1 MGLIRGFTDE
11 IKMNEDLATLGALDG
26 ELLNVTLER
35 IGKNTLNPVLLRA
48 SFPVADALLHIEP
61 SLVEAG
67 DGGGKSVPPIDDVIP
82 SPTLATTINFQTGAI
97 VGQTVTVSGSAFA
110 LPVGTV
116 GKYRRFAL
124 VLRNTGTIDTLFS
137 SEQASVA
144 ALPNAGAMLS
154 TLNSATVGL
163 PLGWVDL
170 ECDNVTGK
178 YRTAGSATAIIED
191 KVGSSYRINR
201 FGAGGGGGASKA
213 SADVE
218 TSARIAADST
228 LQSNI
233 NLEATARA
241 NADSSL
247 QTELDTTQSSL
258 GGAVDGD
265 GAWIG
270 FSGTNYLN
278 SALTMSSAFIAVDSQ
293 LLARANADSTLQSNV
308 NLEATARANA
318 DSTLTTNLNTEITAR
333 INGDL
338 AIIPFVAKSFT
349 VSSVLADGTTV
360 INGGNIALNN
370 DGTIATYDGSGTTEA
385 DFGDSVNLTFDLDT
399 LMPSASNNTTY
410 YLYVD
415 IYSLPSPITLTD
427 TGRKLIPVT
436 ASNFVL
442 LLQDFETVFQFRYV
456 KIGVVRRGAGVWDT
470 TVAKSYPLKKQQYP
484 NTIMSPVIFSIEQT
498 IGNVGSVGQINSG
511 HNLTPAS
518 FPSAHYATK
527 ISYYSLVNLLDGN
540 TSLSHTLTN
549 NGTVQFTGTGI
560 VGGASTCAS
569 FNGTSQYLSSTDVH
583 FNPSTDWIMGGWFNP
598 TTFTPAADQTLF
610 SSWSAG
616 GNQKFGVDLLT
627 TGNLKI
633 YSSLTGA
640 DYALTTVTLTFI
652 PGWTHVA
659 LQYIASAQKLYLYV
673 DSILVGTHTVGGS
686 LYSPASPVFTIGA
699 RAGGSNYFSGSIDEF
714 FACNGYGFSDDEVA
728 KVYSAKIV
736 HSSGVNIKYQDW
748 RATIIYGELSAQIT
762 DFITDMDSDAVYVDL
777 SGQSPASSLYLALYN
792 SSANGVGNV
801 SVSRMF
807 EGTASQIDALGT
819 FSHNLPSVPTMLSLL
834 VDAGGGFY
842 EYHDASAYFKA
853 NATQI
858 APMGGSNLSAVLGS
872 STNVKLLVSVGPAAV
887 FAQTTNWN
895 TKLIASSYL
904 VARYDEILAN
914 STSGIFTLTLPAA
927 PLLGDRVRIID
938 AKGTWAANNVTVSRN
953 GNTIGGSAADLT
965 LDVANGRVELV
976 FDGTSNWLVLA

>member
-1 MGLIRGFTDE
+1 
-11 IKMNEDLATLGALDG
+11 MNEDLATLGALDG

-48 SFPVADALLHIEP
+48 SFPVADALLNIEP

-82 SPTLATTINFQTGAI
+82 SPTAATTINFQTGFV
-97 VGQTVTVSGSAFA
+97 VGQTVTLSGAAFA
-110 LPVGTV
+110 LPTGTV
-116 GKYRRFAL
+116 GQYRRFAL

-154 TLNSATVGL
+154 TLNTTVVGL

-178 YRTAGSATAIIED
+178 YRTAGSTTAVIENI
-191 KVGSSYRINR
+191 VGASYRVNR

-213 SADVE
+213 SADAE
-218 TSARIAADST
+218 TSARIAADS
-228 LQSNI
+228 
-233 NLEATARA
+233 
-241 NADSSL
+241 SL
-247 QTELDTTQSSL
+247 QAELDITQGSL
-258 GGAVDGD
+258 GSSIAGS
-265 GAWIG
+265 GAWVG
-270 FSGTNYLN
+270 FSGTSYLD
-278 SALTMSSAFIAVDSQ
+278 AELTMTAAFVAVDSQ
-293 LLARANADSTLQSNV
+293 LLARANSDSTLQSNL
-308 NLEATARANA
+308 NLEATARANSDSTIQSSISLEATARANA
-318 DSTLTTNLNTEITAR
+318 DSTLITNINSEITAR

-338 AIIPFVAKSFT
+338 AIMPFVSKAFT
-349 VSSVLADGTTV
+349 ISSVLADGTV
-360 INGGNIALNN
+360 DINGGYIALNN

-385 DFGDSVNLTFDLDT
+385 DFGDAVSLTFDLDT
-399 LMPSASNNTTY
+399 LLPSASNNTTY

-415 IYSLPSPITLTD
+415 IYSLTSPITLTD

-527 ISYYSLVNLLDGN
+527 ISYYSLADLLDGN
-540 TSLSHTLTN
+540 TVLNHTLTN
-549 NGTVQFTGTGI
+549 NGTVTFTGTGI

-569 FNGTSQYLSSTDVH
+569 FNGTSQYLSSTDAH

-598 TTFTPAADQTLF
+598 TTFTPVADQTLF
-610 SSWSAG
+610 SSWSSG

-633 YSSLTGA
+633 YSSLTGS

-652 PGWTHVA
+652 PGWTHIA

-673 DSILVGTHTVGGS
+673 DSILVGSHTVGGS
-686 LYSPASPVFTIGA
+686 LYSPASPVFTLGA
-699 RAGGSNYFSGSIDEF
+699 RAGGTNYYSGLIDEF

-728 KVYSAKIV
+728 KIYSAKIV
-736 HSSGVNIKYQDW
+736 HSAGVNIKYQDW

-819 FSHNLPSVPTMLSLL
+819 FSHNLPSVPTVLALL

-858 APMGGSNLSAVLGS
+858 APMGGSNLSTVLGS

-887 FAQTTNWN
+887 FAQTTTWN
-895 TKLIASSYL
+895 TKLIASTYL
-904 VARYDEILAN
+904 VARYDEILAD

-927 PLLGDRVRIID
+927 PLLGDRVRVID
-938 AKGTWAANNVTVSRN
+938 AKGTWAVNNVTVSRN

>member
-1 MGLIRGFTDE
+1 
-11 IKMNEDLATLGALDG
+11 MNEDLSTLGALDG

-48 SFPVADALLHIEP
+48 SFPVADALLNIEP

-82 SPTLATTINFQTGAI
+82 PPTVATTINFQTGAV
-97 VGQTVTVSGSAFA
+97 VGQTVTLSGAAFA
-110 LPVGTV
+110 LPTGTV
-116 GKYRRFAL
+116 GQYRRFAL

-178 YRTAGSATAIIED
+178 YRTAGSATAIVED
-191 KVGSSYRINR
+191 KVGSAYRINR

-213 SADVE
+213 SADAE

-228 LQSNI
+228 LQTNI

-241 NADSSL
+241 NADSTLQANISAEITARQAADSSL
-247 QTELDTTQSSL
+247 QIELDLTQGSL
-258 GGAVDGD
+258 GSAVDGS
-265 GAWIG
+265 GGWLG

-278 SALTMSSAFIAVDSQ
+278 AELTMTAAATALDSH
-293 LLARANADSTLQSNV
+293 LAT
-308 NLEATARANA
+308 ETTARANA
-318 DSTLTTNLNTEITAR
+318 DSTLTTNLNSEITAR

-338 AIIPFVAKSFT
+338 AIMPFTSRAFT
-349 VSSVLADGTTV
+349 ISSVLADGTV
-360 INGGNIALNN
+360 NINGGYIALNN
-370 DGTIATYDGSGTTEA
+370 DGTIATYDGSGTTET
-385 DFGDSVNLTFDLDT
+385 DFGDSVSLTFDLDT
-399 LMPSASNNTTY
+399 LLPSASNNTTY

-436 ASNFVL
+436 SSNFVL
-442 LLQDFETVFQFRYV
+442 LIQDFETVFQFRYV
-456 KIGVVRRGAGVWDT
+456 KIGVVRRGTGVWDT

-484 NTIMSPVIFSIEQT
+484 NTIMSPVIFSTEQT
-498 IGNVGSVGQINSG
+498 IGSVGSVGQINSG
-511 HNLTPAS
+511 HNLTSTS

-527 ISYYSLVNLLDGN
+527 ISYYSLANLLDGN
-540 TSLSHTLTN
+540 TSLNHTLTN
-549 NGTVQFTGTGI
+549 NGAVPFTGIGI

-610 SSWSAG
+610 SSWSSG

-633 YSSLTGA
+633 YSSLTGS
-640 DYALTTVTLTFI
+640 DYALTTVTLTFV

-673 DSILVGTHTVGGS
+673 DSILVGFHSVGGS

-699 RAGGSNYFSGSIDEF
+699 RAGGTNYYSGLIDEF

-777 SGQSPASSLYLALYN
+777 SGQSPVSSLYLALYN

-819 FSHNLPSVPTMLSLL
+819 FSHNLPSVPTILALL

-858 APMGGSNLSAVLGS
+858 APMGGSNLSTVLGA

-887 FAQTTNWN
+887 FAQTTMWT
-895 TKLIASSYL
+895 TKLIAASYL
-904 VARYDEILAN
+904 VARYDEILAD
-914 STSGIFTLTLPAA
+914 STSGIFTLTLPTA

-953 GNTIGGSAADLT
+953 GNTIGGSATDLT
-965 LDVANGRVELV
+965 LDVNNGRVELV